1 MSVKTVRISK
11 LGRDYKISPHFKLSE
26 MACKDGSDTV
36 LYSTELM
43 EKLEELRAYGG
54 FTVSINSGYRTKA
67 YNSRIGGASKSQHIR
82 GTAAD
87 VVVKKNGQVVDARL
101 ICCLCQHLGFK
112 GVAWI
117 SYRAVHV
124 DMRTSGIYR
133 GTESKGFGNNVGG
146 DFFKYFGFSLSK
158 IEALKVKEET
168 PTPTPTPTPAPQEPK
183 KETEEDDMKYYKTID
198 EVPSYYK
205 EAIQKLIDKG
215 VLQGTGGTEINVSED
230 LCRVMTLLNRLG
242 IFDFKQSQSG
252 DIADFDKRVAAV
264 VIGAMNTI

>member
-1 MSVKTVRISK
+1 MSVKTVKISK

-26 MACKDGSDTV
+26 MACKDGSDKV

-43 EKLEELRAYGG
+43 AKLEELRAYGG

-67 YNSRIGGASKSQHIR
+67 YNSRIGGASKSQHIQ

-87 VVVKKNGQVVDARL
+87 IIVRKDGQVVDARL

-168 PTPTPTPTPAPQEPK
+168 PVPTPAPTPQEPK
-183 KETEEDDMKYYKTID
+183 KETEEDEMKYYKTID

-205 EAIQKLIDKG
+205 EAVQKLIDKG
-215 VLQGTGGTEINVSED
+215 VLQGTGGAEINVSED
-230 LCRVMTLLNRLG
+230 LCRIMTLLNRLG
-242 IFDFKQSQSG
+242 IFDLKESQGGEIS
-252 DIADFDKRVAAV
+252 DLDKKVASI
-264 VIGAMNTI
+264 VINAMSAI